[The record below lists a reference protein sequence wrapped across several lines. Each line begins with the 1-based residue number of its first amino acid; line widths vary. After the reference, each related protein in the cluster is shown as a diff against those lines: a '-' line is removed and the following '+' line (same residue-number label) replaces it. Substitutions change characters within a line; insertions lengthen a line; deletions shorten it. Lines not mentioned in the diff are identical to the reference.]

1 MIRSLNKQTSAIIEL
16 TIAGALWGFGF
27 VAAIWALR
35 GMGPLSITGWR
46 FAIAAVFGLGISVL
60 IPSLRSTLKI
70 WSQWKLAFF
79 PGLML
84 SATLCLQTW
93 GLQYTTATKSA
104 FITTLYVLMVPLLE
118 RFLLKRRLPRFHLVY
133 VAIALIGVALIC
145 DLQAIWLEAPNLD
158 HLDAATLAK
167 NRLNIGDL
175 VTFLCAM
182 TATLHILW
190 FGVIARK
197 IGSSFTFNNI
207 QSVWAGLLPL
217 AFSFVL
223 ETPPRPSFGDFSM
236 VGLLMLAFGSTL
248 IAFAFQVRAQKH
260 ISPSLVSLLFLLE
273 SPFSALFAIAFL
285 GEGLRA
291 VQWAGASLILCAAA
305 LSSIFTTEAKEA

>member
-1 MIRSLNKQTSAIIEL
+1 MIRRLNQQTSAIIEL

-27 VAAIWALR
+27 IAAIWALR

-46 FAIAAVFGLGISVL
+46 FALAAVFGLGISFF
-60 IPSLRSTLKI
+60 IPSLRSSLTDWK
-70 WSQWKLAFF
+70 QFKLAFI
-79 PGLML
+79 PGLL
-84 SATLCLQTW
+84 ISATLCLQTW

-145 DLQAIWLEAPNLD
+145 DLQSIWLESPNLD
-158 HLDAATLAK
+158 HLNAKDLAK
-167 NRLNIGDL
+167 NRLNVGDL
-175 VTFLCAM
+175 VTFFCAIA
-182 TATLHILW
+182 ATLHILW
-190 FGVIARK
+190 FGVIAKK
-197 IGSSFTFNNI
+197 IGSSFTFNNF
-207 QSVWAGLLPL
+207 QSVWAGFLPL
-217 AFSFVL
+217 TFSILL
-223 ETPPRPSFGDFSM
+223 EPTPRPSFADFSM
-236 VGLLMLAFGSTL
+236 IGLLALAFGSTL
-248 IAFAFQVRAQKH
+248 IAFSLQVRAQKH

-291 VQWAGASLILCAAA
+291 IQWAGAGLILSAAA
-305 LSSIFTTEAKEA
+305 MSSIFTTEAKD